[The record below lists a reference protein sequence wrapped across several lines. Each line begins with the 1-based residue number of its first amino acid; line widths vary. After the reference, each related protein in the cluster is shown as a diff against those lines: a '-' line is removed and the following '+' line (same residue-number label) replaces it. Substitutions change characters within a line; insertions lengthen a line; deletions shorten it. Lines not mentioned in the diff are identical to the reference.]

1 MAASRRWWSG
11 EAGLE
16 QRWVAP
22 PGATFDQIL
31 KQGLEVD
38 GGRHNGTLDEH
49 QAGQRVNWSEAK
61 KSFDQVATLSKHK
74 HKAA

>member
-1 MAASRRWWSG
+1 MQQVDEGVCGRVGRVQINREEGRGGWRYMAASRRWWSR

-38 GGRHNGTLDEH
+38 GGRQGMV
-49 QAGQRVNWSEAK
+49 R
-61 KSFDQVATLSKHK
+61 
-74 HKAA
+74 